1 MDIQYSVKPAGS
13 QIRKE
18 KIKSRLFGL
27 FITLFIM
34 SALFIKMFVFVPM
47 LNEHP
52 TFGDDRNGVARV
64 IATDNIP
71 QNIMS

>member
-13 QIRKE
+13 EIRKE
-18 KIKSRLFGL
+18 KNQEPSFRTFYNIV
-27 FITLFIM
+27 IM
-34 SALFIKMFVFVPM
+34 SALFIKMFVFVPL

-64 IATDNIP
+64 IAADNIP

>member
-1 MDIQYSVKPAGS
+1 
-13 QIRKE
+13 
-18 KIKSRLFGL
+18 
-27 FITLFIM
+27 M

-52 TFGDDRNGVARV
+52 TFGDDRNGVTRV
-64 IATDNIP
+64 IAADNIP

>member
-13 QIRKE
+13 EIRKE

-34 SALFIKMFVFVPM
+34 SALFIFVPM

-64 IATDNIP
+64 IAADNIP

>member
-13 QIRKE
+13 EIRKE

-52 TFGDDRNGVARV
+52 TFVDYRNGVARF

-71 QNIMS
+71 QNIMP

>member
-13 QIRKE
+13 EIRKE

-52 TFGDDRNGVARV
+52 TFGDEDVYKRQDICCCARCLL
-64 IATDNIP
+64 
-71 QNIMS
+71 

>member
-13 QIRKE
+13 EIRKE

-34 SALFIKMFVFVPM
+34 SALFKMFVFVPM

-64 IATDNIP
+64 IAADNIS

>member
-1 MDIQYSVKPAGS
+1 MNIQYDFKPAVS
-13 QIRKE
+13 DMRKE

-34 SALFIKMFVFVPM
+34 SALFIKMFVFVPV

-52 TFGDDRNGVARV
+52 TFGDDRNGTAHVMA
-64 IATDNIP
+64 ADNIP
-71 QNIMS
+71 QNIMP

>member
-1 MDIQYSVKPAGS
+1 MLNPPVRKFE
-13 QIRKE
+13 KE

-52 TFGDDRNGVARV
+52 TFGDDRNGAARV
-64 IATDNIP
+64 IAADNIP

>member
-13 QIRKE
+13 EIRKE
-18 KIKSRLFGL
+18 KIFGL

-64 IATDNIP
+64 IAADNIP

>member
-13 QIRKE
+13 EIRKE

-27 FITLFIM
+27 FITLFI
-34 SALFIKMFVFVPM
+34 MFVFVPM

-64 IATDNIP
+64 IAADNIP

>member
-1 MDIQYSVKPAGS
+1 MNIQYDFKPAVS
-13 QIRKE
+13 DMRKE

-34 SALFIKMFVFVPM
+34 SALFIKMFVFVPV

-52 TFGDDRNGVARV
+52 T
-64 IATDNIP
+64 
-71 QNIMS
+71 

>member
-1 MDIQYSVKPAGS
+1 MNIQYDFKPAVS
-13 QIRKE
+13 DMRKE

-34 SALFIKMFVFVPM
+34 SALFIKMFVFVPV

-52 TFGDDRNGVARV
+52 TLGDDRNGASHVMAS
-64 IATDNIP
+64 DNIP
-71 QNIMS
+71 QNIMP

>member
-1 MDIQYSVKPAGS
+1 MNIQYDFKPAVS
-13 QIRKE
+13 DMRKE

-34 SALFIKMFVFVPM
+34 SALFIKMFVFVPV

-52 TFGDDRNGVARV
+52 TLGDDRNGASHVMAV
-64 IATDNIP
+64 DNIP
-71 QNIMS
+71 QNIMP

>member
-13 QIRKE
+13 EIRKE

-27 FITLFIM
+27 FYNIVYNVRSVYKNVCLC
-34 SALFIKMFVFVPM
+34 SHA
-47 LNEHP
+47 NEHP

-64 IATDNIP
+64 IAADNIP

>member
-13 QIRKE
+13 EIRKE
-18 KIKSRLFGL
+18 KIKSSLFGL

-47 LNEHP
+47 LN
-52 TFGDDRNGVARV
+52 RNGVARV
-64 IATDNIP
+64 IAADNIP
-71 QNIMS
+71 QNIMP